1 MWSLGI
7 ITYLMLIGCLPFN
20 VNSKESD
27 IINQILNE
35 PTPYPI
41 SQWKKVSFTA
51 KSFVMGLLH
60 KDPNKRMTIKSALE
74 HEWLNLNRSKT
85 MENNQV
91 KRTKSN
97 FAEYCDVNKILNNK

>member
-1 MWSLGI
+1 
-7 ITYLMLIGCLPFN
+7 MLIGCLPFN

-35 PTPYPI
+35 PTPYPMNN
-41 SQWKKVSFTA
+41 WKKVSFTA
-51 KSFVMGLLH
+51 KSFVMSLLQ
-60 KDPNKRMTIKSALE
+60 KDPAKRLTIKEAIE

-85 MENNQV
+85 IENSEI

-97 FAEYCDVNKILNNK
+97 FSIYTDYNNVAK

>member
-1 MWSLGI
+1 
-7 ITYLMLIGCLPFN
+7 MLIGCLPFN

-35 PTPYPI
+35 PTPYPL

-51 KSFVMGLLH
+51 KSFVMALLQ
-60 KDPNKRMTIKSALE
+60 KDPSKRMTPKQAME
-74 HEWLNLNRSKT
+74 HEWITYGKEKT
-85 MENNQV
+85 EDGI

-97 FAEYCDVNKILNNK
+97 FAQYCNVEKLINN